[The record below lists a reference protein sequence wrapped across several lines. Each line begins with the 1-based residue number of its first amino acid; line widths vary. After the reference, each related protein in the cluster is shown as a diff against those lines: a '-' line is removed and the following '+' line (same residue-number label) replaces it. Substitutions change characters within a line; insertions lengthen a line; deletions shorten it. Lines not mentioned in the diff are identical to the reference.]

1 MKQIDICI
9 ATYRRPQLLQKL
21 LQSLVDQVTDGQF
34 TIRVVVID
42 NDARGSA
49 EEIAKSFSA
58 EKLRLQYAVEPRQ
71 NIALARNRGAS
82 LAAGDYIATIDD
94 DEYADPHW
102 LLNLYKTLLACRADV
117 VMGPVTRIFPPE
129 TPEYI
134 RRLPLFNFPD
144 PPTAS
149 DDNFVHST
157 RSCLFRR
164 SIIRD
169 MPMPFDPDFG
179 LSGGEDTVFFE
190 VLKRQGRKIV
200 WCREA
205 KAFEVITAS
214 KATFRGVLKH
224 IFRNGHTTYLMLS
237 KKLPGADHPS
247 MEEMQRRC
255 WQLLLK
261 KAAGAV
267 LLIAKPFRRPFRSTA
282 MHYLGNIAYA
292 SGFLLSRSGLR
303 YEVYKTKG
311 P

>member
-1 MKQIDICI
+1 MTQVYVCI

-21 LQSLVDQVTDGQF
+21 LQSLLDQVTDGQF
-34 TIRVVVID
+34 TVNVIVID

-49 EEIAKSFSA
+49 EEVTKTFSA
-58 EKLRLQYAVEPRQ
+58 GRLRLQYAVEPRQ
-71 NIALARNRGAS
+71 NIALARNRGVS
-82 LAAGDYIATIDD
+82 LAAGDYIAIIDD

-102 LLNLYKTLLACRADV
+102 LLNLYKTLHACQADAV
-117 VMGPVTRIFPPE
+117 LGPVTRIFPPE
-129 TPEYI
+129 TPDYI
-134 RRLPLFNFPD
+134 RQLPLFNFPN
-144 PPTAS
+144 PPTGS
-149 DDNFVHST
+149 SDNFVRST

-169 MPMPFDPDFG
+169 LPLPFDPEFG

-190 VLKRQGRKIV
+190 ALKRQGRKMV

-205 KAFEVITAS
+205 KAFEVISAS
-214 KATFRGVLKH
+214 KATWRGVLKH
-224 IFRNGHTTYLMLS
+224 LFRNGHTTYLMLS
-237 KKLPGADHPS
+237 KQLPGPDHPS

-261 KAAGAV
+261 NAAGAV
-267 LLIAKPFRRPFRSTA
+267 LLIGKPFRRPFRSTA
-282 MHYLGNIAYA
+282 IHYLSNISYA